1 MSSIVKIEQSWHDLL
16 CGEFDK
22 PYFVRM
28 QKFIRSEY
36 RKGDVYPPGEEIFN
50 AFNSTP
56 VSKVKAVMI
65 GQDPYHGAGQAHGL
79 CFSVKQGVP
88 TPPSLKNIY
97 KEIES
102 DLGIRTPQTGCL
114 QRWADQGVLM
124 LNNVLTVRKGEPNSH
139 KNAGWEVF
147 TAKVVEKISESREGL
162 VFFLWGNSAQKK
174 ESLIDGNKHLLLKAV
189 HPSPLSAYNGFFGCR
204 HFSKSNSYLLANN
217 KKPIDWSLCE

>member
-36 RKGDVYPPGEEIFN
+36 GKGEVYPPGEEIFN

-56 VSKVKAVMI
+56 VSEVKAVMI

-102 DLGIRTPQTGCL
+102 DLGFRIPQTGCL

-162 VFFLWGNSAQKK
+162 IFFLWGNSAQKK

-204 HFSKSNSYLLANN
+204 HFSKSNRYLLANN

>member
-1 MSSIVKIEQSWHDLL
+1 MSNIVKIEQSWHDLL

-28 QKFIRSEY
+28 RRFIRSEY
-36 RKGDVYPPGEEIFN
+36 GKGPVYPPGEEIFN

-56 VSKVKAVMI
+56 VSKVKGVII

-79 CFSVKQGVP
+79 CFSVKEGVP
-88 TPPSLKNIY
+88 PPPSLKNIY

-102 DLGIRTPQTGCL
+102 DLGFSIPQTGCL
-114 QRWADQGVLM
+114 QKWADQGVLM

-147 TAKVVEKISESREGL
+147 TAKVIEKISESREGL
-162 VFFLWGNSAQKK
+162 VFFLWGNSAQKNHV
-174 ESLIDGNKHLLLKAV
+174 SDPPASH
-189 HPSPLSAYNGFFGCR
+189 
-204 HFSKSNSYLLANN
+204 
-217 KKPIDWSLCE
+217 

>member
-1 MSSIVKIEQSWHDLL
+1 MNSKVKIDQSWHDLL

-22 PYFVRM
+22 PYFIRM
-28 QKFIRSEY
+28 RKFICSEY
-36 RKGDVYPPGEEIFN
+36 DKGEVFPLEEEVFN

-56 VSKVKAVMI
+56 PSKVKAVMI

-88 TPPSLKNIY
+88 IPPSLKNIY

-102 DLGIRTPQTGCL
+102 DLGLSIPQTGCL
-114 QRWADQGVLM
+114 QKWADQGVLM

-174 ESLIDGNKHLLLKAV
+174 ESLIDGDKHLLLKAV

-204 HFSKSNSYLLANN
+204 HFSKSNNYLLANN
-217 KKPIDWSLCE
+217 KKPIDWSICE